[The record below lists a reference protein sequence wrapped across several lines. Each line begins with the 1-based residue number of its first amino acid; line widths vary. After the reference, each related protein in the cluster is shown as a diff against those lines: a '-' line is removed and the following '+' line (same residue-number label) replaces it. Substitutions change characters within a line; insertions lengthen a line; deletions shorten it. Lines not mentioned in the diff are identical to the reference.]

1 MGRKK
6 KTQDWTSLTQE
17 DVVDRC
23 AQKKF
28 NDRQQRAKSSMD
40 MRTKNHDI
48 FSKISHMQNIYP
60 LSGNEWS
67 EGSTQAIKRKIRA
80 QTIQRVPDGEIVTQ
94 FDKNSIEQI
103 EIEFIFKHKILTS
116 EYDGKDML
124 KNIWR
129 AFNYSYD
136 YGFACVRSGFEKDLD
151 GDIRVSQ
158 KLIRYKDI
166 WPAPDCDYIEEAQW
180 YIVREFLSRSELEA
194 LIDSN
199 DQLTDTTYDEK
210 VVRYLVNNKYH
221 HDSED
226 IHGRPLADE
235 KNHVSKTESLEIWTL
250 YERGSDKF
258 ETFVPSI
265 GAILRTVDNY
275 DPRKDI
281 PLHFLVLEPD
291 PEFPLGC
298 SSVLWTLAQQQFAD
312 CFQSTVYQI
321 LPLALNPPLMTYGS
335 LNPSRIDMMPGA
347 VWEMG
352 GSVENNQI
360 VKFPVETS
368 PLNQF
373 SNILQGISSAM
384 QRNLNVTD
392 STIPSDAKVA
402 GYSATPQGV
411 NMQERDKTITI
422 NQYQKR
428 TEVFFSEWANHA
440 LRSYINSMGGE
451 QWLTV
456 DEETRRKI
464 YDVESAI
471 EDENYVSII
480 DGNKIK
486 VEFSNLKDDMYEF
499 QVRSGSLIE
508 NRKDEERKNIQAMI
522 VATSQMLPAVSDE
535 NKHIFEEAMMRMLS
549 RMFELSD
556 IDIAVANSNPINKN
570 LETAALKATMEEVMQ
585 QRQMLEQIMMQQQG
599 APAQGEETERMA
611 QPGMQPG
618 SQLPQ
623 QQTAVPGGAMPPE
636 AAGGQVA
643 GVPTESPLPAGLPV
657 R

>member
-6 KTQDWTSLTQE
+6 KVQDWSKLTQE
-17 DVVDRC
+17 DIIDRC
-23 AQKKF
+23 AQTRF
-28 NDRQQRAKSSMD
+28 NDKQQRAKSSMD
-40 MRTKNHDI
+40 MRTKNHDV

-94 FDKNSIEQI
+94 FDKNSIEQV
-103 EIEFIFKHKILTS
+103 EVEFIFKHKILTS

-158 KLIRYKDI
+158 KLIRYKDL

-180 YIVREFLSRSELEA
+180 YIVREFLSRTELEA
-194 LIDSN
+194 LIDCN
-199 DQLTDTTYDEK
+199 DQLTDATYDEK
-210 VVRYLVNNKYH
+210 VVRYLINNRVH
-221 HDSED
+221 HNSED

-235 KNHVSKTESLEIWTL
+235 RNHVSKVESVEIWTL
-250 YERGSDKF
+250 YERGCDKF
-258 ETFVPSI
+258 ETFVPSV
-265 GAILRTVDNY
+265 GAVLRTVDNY

-298 SSVLWTLAQQQFAD
+298 SSILWTLAQQQFAD

-321 LPLALNPPLMTYGS
+321 LPLALNPPLMMYGS
-335 LNPSRIDMMPGA
+335 LNPARIDMMPGA

-360 VKFPVETS
+360 TKFPVETS

-373 SNILQGISSAM
+373 SNILQGVSSAM

-392 STIPSDAKVA
+392 ATIPSDAKVA

-428 TEVFFSEWANHA
+428 IEVFFSEWANHA
-440 LRSYINSMGGE
+440 LRSYINAMGGE
-451 QWLTV
+451 QELTV

-471 EDENYVSII
+471 EDESYTSII

-486 VEFSNLKDDMYEF
+486 VDFSNLKDDMFEF

-508 NRKDEERKNIQAMI
+508 NRKEEEKKNIQSMI
-522 VATSQMLPAVSDE
+522 VATSQMLGAVSDE
-535 NKHIFEEAMMRMLS
+535 NKSIFEDAIMRMIS

-556 IDIAVANSNPINKN
+556 IDISVANSNPINKK
-570 LETAALKATMEEVMQ
+570 LEMAALKATMEEVMQ
-585 QRQMLEQIMMQQQG
+585 QRQMIEQLSMQQQG
-599 APAQGEETERMA
+599 MAMPMEQGGQVPLPEGI
-611 QPGMQPG
+611 P
-618 SQLPQ
+618 PQ
-623 QQTAVPGGAMPPE
+623 QPMVPGGAMPPE
-636 AAGGQVA
+636 AAAVPQGA
-643 GVPTESPLPAGLPV
+643 GVPTESPLPPGPAAI
-657 R
+657 

>member
-1 MGRKK
+1 
-6 KTQDWTSLTQE
+6 
-17 DVVDRC
+17 
-23 AQKKF
+23 
-28 NDRQQRAKSSMD
+28 
-40 MRTKNHDI
+40 
-48 FSKISHMQNIYP
+48 
-60 LSGNEWS
+60 
-67 EGSTQAIKRKIRA
+67 
-80 QTIQRVPDGEIVTQ
+80 
-94 FDKNSIEQI
+94 
-103 EIEFIFKHKILTS
+103 
-116 EYDGKDML
+116 
-124 KNIWR
+124 
-129 AFNYSYD
+129 
-136 YGFACVRSGFEKDLD
+136 
-151 GDIRVSQ
+151 
-158 KLIRYKDI
+158 
-166 WPAPDCDYIEEAQW
+166 
-180 YIVREFLSRSELEA
+180 
-194 LIDSN
+194 
-199 DQLTDTTYDEK
+199 
-210 VVRYLVNNKYH
+210 
-221 HDSED
+221 
-226 IHGRPLADE
+226 
-235 KNHVSKTESLEIWTL
+235 
-250 YERGSDKF
+250 
-258 ETFVPSI
+258 
-265 GAILRTVDNY
+265 
-275 DPRKDI
+275 
-281 PLHFLVLEPD
+281 
-291 PEFPLGC
+291 
-298 SSVLWTLAQQQFAD
+298 
-312 CFQSTVYQI
+312 
-321 LPLALNPPLMTYGS
+321 
-335 LNPSRIDMMPGA
+335 MMPGA

-471 EDENYVSII
+471 EDDNYVSII